1 MSAPST
7 TPFAD
12 DVAGRLAPVMA
23 GDDSRGYPFLLYLV
37 GLSQMFARVEAVARA
52 QGARAAWGV
61 LLDPDLAPDW
71 LLPWLGQFVGVAVTP
86 GTTPD
91 QQRAQIKA
99 EGGFRRGTVAALI
112 ASVQATGPVTVSV
125 IERDGGPGLITVVT
139 RSPETPDPAAAEA
152 AARAAKAAGLILT
165 YVNSTSE
172 TWAEAT
178 STWDTPGAGVTGDS
192 APTGL

>member
-91 QQRAQIKA
+91 
-99 EGGFRRGTVAALI
+99 
-112 ASVQATGPVTVSV
+112 
-125 IERDGGPGLITVVT
+125 
-139 RSPETPDPAAAEA
+139 PAAAEA

-178 STWDTPGAGVTGDS
+178 STWDTPGAGVTWDS
-192 APTGL
+192 ATTGL